1 MQQNSLPDQNRQEMA
16 DAMPGA
22 HDRSIT
28 PPGSGVNHKHGNIV
42 TYLRR
47 KLSGAP
53 QRPSLNRQV
62 IVDRPVYSLPHFE
75 HEYGYEQN
83 NVTLYDKMK
92 EKARKNCYCSR
103 KRLLDMLYSFF
114 PILHWLPRYD
124 WKFNFVP
131 DLLAGITVGVVS
143 VPQGMAFAR
152 IAGVSPI
159 NGLYINFIPTLVYA
173 VLGTSQHAAI
183 GGEAVNSLL
192 MGNMVSKYL
201 PPSSGN
207 ATVTSMSNKSSL
219 LDEPIT
225 FTALDL
231 AMSAAM
237 LEGLILLVMGMLR
250 LGFISVYLSDQL
262 VGGFTTGIAVHVLST
277 QVPALFGLVVS
288 SHQGAG
294 QLLMHYIELFSM
306 ISDINW
312 STFIGS
318 VICISF
324 LLSVKLLVDPVAKR
338 KLRVP
343 IPSELIVVIVGTVVS
358 YFVKLPERY
367 RTKVVGEIP
376 AGFPV
381 PYLPRFDL
389 MEKLV
394 LDTLILA
401 IVAYSLSVSLSKMYA
416 KKHNYKIN
424 PYQEF
429 FAYSG
434 MNIVGSFFQ
443 CWPASNSTSRILI
456 YEGAGAKSQFCL
468 ASMIV
473 VACIFMLRSLK
484 DLKPLWKTCK
494 IDFSIYLVTFLSVVL
509 LDVSYGLAVS
519 VLYAFFTVII
529 RTQCP
534 AVRELGSV
542 DHAGLYGE
550 VEVYNK
556 VGRHSSYYLSDK
568 AVAFRQAK
576 AMPGIRVFHFTAPL
590 YYANVGHFKPKLY
603 KRCGINPELVKQ
615 EQEAK
620 GSSISN
626 NNFHHVVLD
635 CSGFSYVDL
644 MGVDVL
650 KQVYCELKE
659 HGVELFLSN
668 CNATVR
674 RMLEKARF
682 YDVVPRQNIF
692 ITLHDA
698 VLAAVKMDRIHSSFS
713 IGRINPYLSES
724 GILLFTLTHMS
735 RHAND
740 MRKHPLCSQVM
751 VDTTTVK
758 QIRKQTLKKNYTMST
773 LFIQPLH
780 TRRCSLVQMERL
792 VDAITEIS
800 EKDTV
805 KL

>member
-1 MQQNSLPDQNRQEMA
+1 
-16 DAMPGA
+16 
-22 HDRSIT
+22 
-28 PPGSGVNHKHGNIV
+28 
-42 TYLRR
+42 
-47 KLSGAP
+47 
-53 QRPSLNRQV
+53 
-62 IVDRPVYSLPHFE
+62 
-75 HEYGYEQN
+75 
-83 NVTLYDKMK
+83 MK

-456 YEGAGAKSQFCL
+456 YEGAGAKSQLAAIIGTLIVVITILFIAPYLEPLPNFCL

-674 RMLEKARF
+674 KMLEKARF

-698 VLAAVKMDRIHSSFS
+698 VLAAVKMDRIHSS
-713 IGRINPYLSES
+713 
-724 GILLFTLTHMS
+724 
-735 RHAND
+735 
-740 MRKHPLCSQVM
+740 
-751 VDTTTVK
+751 
-758 QIRKQTLKKNYTMST
+758 
-773 LFIQPLH
+773 
-780 TRRCSLVQMERL
+780 
-792 VDAITEIS
+792 
-800 EKDTV
+800 
-805 KL
+805 

>member
-1 MQQNSLPDQNRQEMA
+1 MAKGVNSQMQQNSLPDQNHQEMA
-16 DAMPGA
+16 DVRPVAYDNSM
-22 HDRSIT
+22 S
-28 PPGSGVNHKHGNIV
+28 PPGSTANHRHGGIV
-42 TYLRR
+42 TYLKR
-47 KLSGAP
+47 KLSGVP
-53 QRPSLNRQV
+53 QHLSIDRQV
-62 IVDRPVYSLPHFE
+62 VVDRPVYSLPHFE
-75 HEYGYEQN
+75 HEYGYELDN
-83 NVTLYDKMK
+83 ATLYDKLK

-103 KRLLDMLYSFF
+103 ERLLNLLYTFF
-114 PILHWLPRYD
+114 PILHWFPRYG
-124 WKFNFVP
+124 WKLDFLP

-152 IAGVSPI
+152 IARVSPI
-159 NGLYINFIPTLVYA
+159 HGLYINFIPTLMYA
-173 VLGTSQHAAI
+173 ILGTSRHAAI

-201 PPSSGN
+201 PISPEN
-207 ATVTSMSNKSSL
+207 ATVTSVSNESSFV
-219 LDEPIT
+219 DEKIS

-250 LGFISVYLSDQL
+250 LGFVSVYLSDQL

-294 QLLMHYIELFSM
+294 QLLMHYMELFSI
-306 ISDINW
+306 ISDTNW

-318 VICISF
+318 MICISF
-324 LLSVKLLVDPVAKR
+324 LLSVKLFVDPISKR

-343 IPSELIVVIVGTVVS
+343 VPSELIVVIVGTVVS
-358 YFVKLPERY
+358 YVAKLPERY
-367 RTKVVGEIP
+367 HTKVVGEIP

-381 PYLPRFDL
+381 PHVPRFDL

-401 IVAYSLSVSLSKMYA
+401 IVAYSLSVSLAKMYA

-456 YEGAGAKSQFCL
+456 YEGAGAKTQLAAIIGTLIVVITILFIAPYLETLPNFCL

-473 VACIFMLRSLK
+473 VACVFMLRSLK
-484 DLKPLWKTCK
+484 DLKSLWKTCK

-534 AVRELGSV
+534 AVQEIGSV
-542 DHAGLYGE
+542 DQAGLYGE
-550 VEVYNK
+550 VKEYNK
-556 VGRHSSYYLSDK
+556 
-568 AVAFRQAK
+568 AK
-576 AMPGIRVFHFTAPL
+576 AMPGIKVFHFTAPL

-603 KRCGINPELVKQ
+603 KRCNIDPEQLKQ
-615 EQEAK
+615 EQKANG
-620 GSSISN
+620 GSATSEN
-626 NNFHHVVLD
+626 LHHVILD

-644 MGVDVL
+644 MGVDML
-650 KQVYCELKE
+650 RQVYCELKE
-659 HGVELFLSN
+659 LGTELFLSN
-668 CNATVR
+668 CNGTVR
-674 RMLEKARF
+674 KMLEKTSF
-682 YDVVPRQNIF
+682 YDVVPRLNVF
-692 ITLHDA
+692 VTLHDA
-698 VLAAVKMDRIHSSFS
+698 VLAAVKMDRIHSS
-713 IGRINPYLSES
+713 
-724 GILLFTLTHMS
+724 
-735 RHAND
+735 
-740 MRKHPLCSQVM
+740 
-751 VDTTTVK
+751 
-758 QIRKQTLKKNYTMST
+758 
-773 LFIQPLH
+773 
-780 TRRCSLVQMERL
+780 CSLVEMERL